1 MILLSDI
8 DALVRAGESNTIE
21 FKVSFNRE
29 TVESLCAFANTKGG
43 QVLIGVSASG
53 QISGLD
59 LSDETVQGWL
69 NQIKQSTT
77 PSLLPNIVVKEI
89 AAKKIVVITV
99 QEFPIKPVAF
109 KGKYFKRVGNSNHQL
124 SPSEISNL
132 HLQSLQLSWD
142 SYPAHDA
149 TLGDL
154 DVMKIERF
162 ISRVNTAGRFVL
174 GGSWQES
181 LEKLDL
187 IRENK
192 PANAAKLLFAK
203 ELKQYSIHVGR
214 FKTPSMIIDDKM
226 IKNTLYEAVE
236 ETMRFII
243 SHLKVAFEFT
253 GEIQRTEIFEYSLPA
268 LRELVLNTIVHRD
281 YTSPVDVQIKI
292 FDQEITIFNPGKLYG
307 DVTIEKLKTDT
318 YQSRTRNKLVAEAF
332 YLTKDIEKYGSGY
345 IRVREEIKSY
355 PTMRF
360 DYEESGDGYLV
371 ALGYSQQKTVTTPKT
386 TPKTTSKTRDRLL
399 ELVTKNN
406 QITREELSEQLGI
419 GINGVKQ
426 QIRKL
431 KKEGILERVGDNRT
445 GFWKTRGEPIIQGDT
460 LEEVRGEG

>member
-1 MILLSDI
+1 MNEETILNFI
-8 DALVRAGESNTIE
+8 KKGES
-21 FKVSFNRE
+21 E
-29 TVESLCAFANTKGG
+29 TVEFKSTLDQAAIETIAAFANTKGG
-43 QVLIGVSASG
+43 YVFIGVADSG
-53 QISGLD
+53 KIVGVQLGN
-59 LSDETVQGWL
+59 ETIPQWL
-69 NQIKQSTT
+69 NQIKTNTFPTLIPDVTT
-77 PSLLPNIVVKEI
+77 
-89 AAKKIVVITV
+89 AAIDHKNVVIFMV
-99 QEFPIKPVAF
+99 GEFPIKPVAVR
-109 KGKYFKRVGNSNHQL
+109 GKYFKRVENSNHQL

-149 TLGDL
+149 TLDDL
-154 DVMKIERF
+154 DVIKIERF
-162 ISRVNTAGRFVL
+162 ISRVNAAGRFVL

-268 LRELVLNTIVHRD
+268 LRELVLNAIVHRD

-292 FDQEITIFNPGKLYG
+292 FDPGKLYG

-318 YQSRTRNKLVAEAF
+318 YQSRARNKLVAEAF

-371 ALGYSQQKTVTTPKT
+371 TLGYSQQKTVTTPKAT
-386 TPKTTSKTRDRLL
+386 PKATPKTTSKTRDRLL
-399 ELVTKNN
+399 ELITENN

-426 QIRKL
+426 QILKL

-445 GFWKTRGEPIIQGDT
+445 GFWKTRGEIGGRLPGGKT
-460 LEEVRGEG
+460 GTTP